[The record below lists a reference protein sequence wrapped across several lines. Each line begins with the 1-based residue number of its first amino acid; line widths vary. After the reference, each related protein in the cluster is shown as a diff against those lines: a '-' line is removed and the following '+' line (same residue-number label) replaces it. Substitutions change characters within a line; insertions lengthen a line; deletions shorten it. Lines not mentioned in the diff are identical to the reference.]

1 MSDIAVHVEHLSKM
15 YRIGSYAGQK
25 TFREALSDGLAAP
38 ARRLRAAL
46 RGQGAQAHSREFWA
60 LRNVSFEVAHGEV
73 IGIIGR
79 NGAGKSTLLKILS
92 RITEPSA
99 GYAEI
104 HGRVGTLLEV
114 GTGFHPELT
123 GRENVYLNGAI
134 LGMSRAEIT
143 RKFDEIVAFAEVEE
157 FIDTMVKHYSSGMYL
172 RLAFAV
178 AAHLEPEILIIDE
191 VLAVGDAQ
199 FQKKCLGKMGDVARE
214 GRTVLFV
221 SHDLTAINSLCQR
234 AIWLDKGQVAQIG
247 MTREVV
253 SAYLS
258 QANQANQVVL
268 TDAIGSGEIRI
279 HSLQVQQYDT
289 VTTIIDC
296 GAAFTLELA
305 YEIQR
310 AVRGSR
316 MFILIKNQRGE
327 YLFGT
332 SDYDEPAPYALN
344 REPGCWISRIEIPAN
359 ILKAE
364 PIYITVGADIKAD
377 RIITLHEDVLKI
389 DVVDSHGS
397 FSDRHQRVGSF
408 APLLS
413 WSLQPSIAESSP
425 GQYSNAEAI
434 IENAE

>member
-1 MSDIAVHVEHLSKM
+1 MSEIAVHVEQLSKM

-25 TFREALSDGLAAP
+25 TFREALNDAVLAP
-38 ARRLRAAL
+38 VRRFRAAL

-60 LRNVSFEVAHGEV
+60 LQDVSFDVTHGEV

-92 RITEPSA
+92 RITEPSQ

-134 LGMSRAEIT
+134 LGMSRNEIKA
-143 RKFDEIVAFAEVEE
+143 KFDEIVAFAEVEE

-234 AIWLDKGQVAQIG
+234 TIWLDKGQVAQIG
-247 MTREVV
+247 ATREVV
-253 SAYLS
+253 SAYL
-258 QANQANQVVL
+258 NQISRRDPTEMLHVQSVN
-268 TDAIGSGEIRI
+268 DEIRLYKLRT
-279 HSLQVQQYDT
+279 LQYEAP
-289 VTTIIDC
+289 TTIIDC
-296 GAAFTLELA
+296 SAPFTIEVE
-305 YEIQR
+305 YEIKKQ
-310 AVRGSR
+310 VRGSR
-316 MFILIKNQRGE
+316 LFITFKNQKGE
-327 YLFGT
+327 YLCST
-332 SDYDEPAPYALN
+332 SDYDEPSPQALQ
-344 REPGCWISRIEIPAN
+344 RELGMWKSSVEIPAN
-359 ILKAE
+359 IFKAE
-364 PIYITVGADIKAD
+364 SIYISIGADIKAD
-377 RIITLHEDVLKI
+377 RVIFLHEEILHINII
-389 DVVDSHGS
+389 DNRDNL
-397 FSDRHQRVGSF
+397 FSERQQRPGLF
-408 APLLS
+408 APLLP
-413 WSLQPSIAESSP
+413 WNMQNMEKNRDSL
-425 GQYSNAEAI
+425 
-434 IENAE
+434 